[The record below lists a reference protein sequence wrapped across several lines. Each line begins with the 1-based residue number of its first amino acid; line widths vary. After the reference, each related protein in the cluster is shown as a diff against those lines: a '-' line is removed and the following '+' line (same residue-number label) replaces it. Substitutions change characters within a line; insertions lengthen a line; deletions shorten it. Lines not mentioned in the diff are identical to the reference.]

1 MKKKCLLAGLLV
13 CGILV
18 APTPS
23 FAARTYVDNGI
34 TCSEGYFPTGDVH
47 NPSPTMNE
55 PPTIHVDGR
64 YLVTDV
70 DPTIINGRTLLPF
83 RAAGEAIGATVDW
96 DQATQTATAIKDGKT
111 VAFTLNSTTYTIDGE
126 SYTTD
131 TAPTIINNRTLLPLR
146 AFAEAFDAEVN
157 WDQYLYDVAIETS
170 AENVSTPVI
179 PSGSTLDAEK
189 FIKKYYVPSD
199 PSDPYV
205 GSWKQHIVFY
215 GTPTDTYLFVTKTST
230 GYHCVNVSIE
240 DQSFLTLNTITVM
253 RDNAQSYYDD
263 ATDENVFMVD
273 CDLLP
278 TYYRGGPRGWTVSHY
293 SLYTLLNNNL
303 YFAGTM
309 DYDGNM
315 TSDGDLT
322 PYYKF

>member
-1 MKKKCLLAGLLV
+1 MKKKKLLTGFLICGLL
-13 CGILV
+13 I

-23 FAARTYVDNGI
+23 LAARTYVDNGI

-47 NPSPTMNE
+47 NPSSTMNE

-96 DQATQTATAIKDGKT
+96 DQPTQTATATKDGKT
-111 VAFTLNSTTYTIDGE
+111 VAFTLNSTTYTINGK

-131 TAPTIINNRTLLPLR
+131 TAPTMISNRTLLPLR
-146 AFAEAFDAEVN
+146 VFAEAFDAKVT
-157 WDQYLYDVAIETS
+157 WDQYLYDVSIDTS
-170 AENVSTPVI
+170 AADVASPVI
-179 PSGSTLDAEK
+179 PAGSSMDAEK
-189 FIKKYYVPSD
+189 FIQKYYVPSD

-205 GSWKQHIVFY
+205 GSWKQSITYY
-215 GTPTDTYLFVTKTST
+215 GTPTGNYLFVTKTST
-230 GYHCVNVSIE
+230 GYHCVNVTIE
-240 DQSFLTLNTITVM
+240 DQPQMTFETITVM
-253 RDNAQSYYDD
+253 RDNAQAFYD
-263 ATDENVFMVD
+263 ASTDTNVFMID
-273 CDLLP
+273 CDLMP

-293 SLYTLLNNNL
+293 SLYTLVNDNL

-309 DYDGNM
+309 DYNGNV
-315 TSDGDLT
+315 SSRPDLT
-322 PYYKF
+322 PYYHF